1 MPGNK
6 KCQVSKQKV
15 PYNESKVFQISGPGE
30 QSAETALSKGLTKE
44 YSLDYRAIYACK
56 QQKTMGKK
64 VIYSVILE
72 LFVNFA
78 ALLQTL

>member
-15 PYNESKVFQISGPGE
+15 PYNESKGFKYRDRENKVLKQPY
-30 QSAETALSKGLTKE
+30 QKGLTKE

-56 QQKTMGKK
+56 QPKTMGKK
-64 VIYSVILE
+64 SYIFCYP
-72 LFVNFA
+72 
-78 ALLQTL
+78 